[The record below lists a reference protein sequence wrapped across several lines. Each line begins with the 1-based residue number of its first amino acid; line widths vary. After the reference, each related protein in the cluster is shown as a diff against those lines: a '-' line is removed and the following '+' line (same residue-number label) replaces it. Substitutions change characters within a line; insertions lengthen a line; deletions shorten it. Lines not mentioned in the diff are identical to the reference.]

1 MRSTRQSRVKCFLI
15 NKLNLL
21 IKKCVQQANE
31 FACQSVQTQTRTPCL
46 GFNAFNGNRTRVD
59 PLEGGHSTTEL

>member
-1 MRSTRQSRVKCFLI
+1 
-15 NKLNLL
+15 
-21 IKKCVQQANE
+21 
-31 FACQSVQTQTRTPCL
+31 L